1 MTDNMPT
8 SRKPAK
14 PVPGERTG
22 PRTEPAPV
30 APPVSGVAR
39 AAAPI
44 LDSDGLLRGNNSVE
58 ISHRGAIYRL
68 QATRQ
73 GKLILTK

>member
-1 MTDNMPT
+1 MNP
-8 SRKPAK
+8 SRHLVSPAK
-14 PVPGERTG
+14 GRTPDSASG
-22 PRTEPAPV
+22 PFIDA
-30 APPVSGVAR
+30 SGR
-39 AAAPI
+39 AAQSHAASGEVPC
-44 LDSDGLLRGNNSVE
+44 LDSESLLQGHGSVA